1 MAASFPPIVLPFA
14 VRTNDDHVAP
24 LGRLFYFPG
33 SVKVTE
39 IGVILDAPLS
49 TADVLLDG
57 ALWPFE
63 RDVPEFLKAGPREF
77 LDEIGPT
84 EALRLASNKVLF
96 DGFHFDSTNAIKIF
110 PMAEESVGNVFV
122 LELAL
127 GNYAPATLV
136 SGRLSIRSEA
146 IEDLPGS
153 PSSSSKLSPSPLIR
167 KSRASGSSP
176 GTAGKGA
183 LPKSAVRSTRK
194 PTPRRKK

>member
-1 MAASFPPIVLPFA
+1 MAAHFPPIVLPFS
-14 VRTNDDHVAP
+14 VRANGDHVAP

-33 SVKVTE
+33 SVKVTD
-39 IGVILDAPLS
+39 IGVTLDAPLS

-77 LDEIGPT
+77 LDEIGPSET
-84 EALRLASNKVLF
+84 LRVASNKVLF
-96 DGFHFDSTNAIKIF
+96 EGFHFDSANTIKVF
-110 PMAEESVGNVFV
+110 SLAEDSVGNVFV

-146 IEDLPGS
+146 IQDLPGS
-153 PSSSSKLSPSPLIR
+153 PSPSPKPSPSPLIR
-167 KSRASGSSP
+167 KSHASGSSP
-176 GTAGKGA
+176 GIAGKGA
-183 LPKSAVRSTRK
+183 RPKSAVRSTRK
-194 PTPRRKK
+194 PQPRRKK